1 MFKIQIKC
9 TTKKDLSFNNKPIKP
24 QIYNEI
30 IQKLQPLN
38 LEYIEYIQILKKN
51 ERGIS
56 FTKKTFEIFINREL
70 SREEFKAFIHKL
82 KDIGFYSEN
91 GENIKFINTVSFNYN
106 FTTEEPLMINSS
118 TYSTGILYKKLYF
131 NPHHIIS

>member
-9 TTKKDLSFNNKPIKP
+9 TTKKDLSFDNKPIKP
-24 QIYNEI
+24 QIYKEI

-51 ERGIS
+51 ERGSS

-70 SREEFKAFIHKL
+70 SKEEFKAFIHKL
-82 KDIGFYSEN
+82 KEIGFYSEN
-91 GENIKFINTVSFNYN
+91 GENIKFNEIINTNSFNYN

-118 TYSTGILYKKLYF
+118 TYSTGILYKK
-131 NPHHIIS
+131 

>member
-1 MFKIQIKC
+1 MFNIQIKC
-9 TTKKDLSFNNKPIKP
+9 TTKKDLSFNNNPIKP
-24 QIYNEI
+24 
-30 IQKLQPLN
+30 
-38 LEYIEYIQILKKN
+38 QILKKN
-51 ERGIS
+51 ERGSS

-91 GENIKFINTVSFNYN
+91 GENIKFNEIINSASFNYN

-118 TYSTGILYKKLYF
+118 TYSTGILYKK
-131 NPHHIIS
+131 

>member
-1 MFKIQIKC
+1 MFKIQIKS
-9 TTKKDLSFNNKPIKP
+9 TNKKDLSFNNKPIKP
-24 QIYNEI
+24 EIYKEI

-51 ERGIS
+51 ERGRS

-70 SREEFKAFIHKL
+70 SKEEFKAFIHKL
-82 KDIGFYSEN
+82 KEIGFYSEN
-91 GENIKFINTVSFNYN
+91 GENIKFNEIINTNSFNYN

-118 TYSTGILYKKLYF
+118 TYSTGILYKK
-131 NPHHIIS
+131 

>member
-1 MFKIQIKC
+1 MFKIQINC

-51 ERGIS
+51 ERGSS
-56 FTKKTFEIFINREL
+56 FTKKTFEIFINREI
-70 SREEFKAFIHKL
+70 SKDEFKAFIHKL
-82 KDIGFYSEN
+82 KEIGFYSEN
-91 GENIKFINTVSFNYN
+91 GENIKFNEIINSNSFNYN

-118 TYSTGILYKKLYF
+118 RYSTGILYKK
-131 NPHHIIS
+131 

>member
-9 TTKKDLSFNNKPIKP
+9 TNKEDLSFNNKPIKP
-24 QIYNEI
+24 QIYKEI

-51 ERGIS
+51 KRGSS

-70 SREEFKAFIHKL
+70 SKEEFKAFIHKL
-82 KDIGFYSEN
+82 KEIGFYSEN
-91 GENIKFINTVSFNYN
+91 GENIRFNEIINTNSFNYN
-106 FTTEEPLMINSS
+106 FTTEEPLINSS
-118 TYSTGILYKKLYF
+118 TYSTGILYKK
-131 NPHHIIS
+131 

>member
-9 TTKKDLSFNNKPIKP
+9 TNKKDLSFNNKPIKP

-51 ERGIS
+51 ERGSS

-70 SREEFKAFIHKL
+70 SKDEFKAFIHKL
-82 KDIGFYSEN
+82 KEIGFYSEN
-91 GENIKFINTVSFNYN
+91 GENIKFNEIINTNSFNYN

-118 TYSTGILYKKLYF
+118 RYSTGILYKK
-131 NPHHIIS
+131 

>member
-1 MFKIQIKC
+1 MFKIQINC
-9 TTKKDLSFNNKPIKP
+9 TNKEDLSFNNKPIKP
-24 QIYNEI
+24 EIYKDI

-51 ERGIS
+51 EKGRS

-70 SREEFKAFIHKL
+70 SKEEFKAFIHKL
-82 KDIGFYSEN
+82 KEIGFYSEN
-91 GENIKFINTVSFNYN
+91 GKNIKFNEIINTNSFNYN

-118 TYSTGILYKKLYF
+118 TYSTGILYKK
-131 NPHHIIS
+131 IIF

>member
-9 TTKKDLSFNNKPIKP
+9 TTKKDLSFDNKPIKP
-24 QIYNEI
+24 QIYKEI

-38 LEYIEYIQILKKN
+38 LKYIEYIQILKKN
-51 ERGIS
+51 ERGSS

-70 SREEFKAFIHKL
+70 SKEEFKAFIHKL
-82 KDIGFYSEN
+82 KEIGFYSEN
-91 GENIKFINTVSFNYN
+91 RENIKFNEIINSASFNYN

-118 TYSTGILYKKLYF
+118 TYSTGILYKK
-131 NPHHIIS
+131 

>member
-1 MFKIQIKC
+1 MFKIQINC

-24 QIYNEI
+24 QIYKEI

-38 LEYIEYIQILKKN
+38 LEYIESIQILYKN
-51 ERGIS
+51 ERGKS
-56 FTKKTFEIFINREL
+56 FTKKTFEIFINSEL

-91 GENIKFINTVSFNYN
+91 EKNIKFNEIINTMSFNYN

-118 TYSTGILYKKLYF
+118 KYATGILYKK
-131 NPHHIIS
+131 

>member
-9 TTKKDLSFNNKPIKP
+9 TTKKDLSFNNNPIKP
-24 QIYNEI
+24 EIYKEI

-51 ERGIS
+51 ERGSS

-70 SREEFKAFIHKL
+70 SKEEFKAFIHKL
-82 KDIGFYSEN
+82 KEIGFYSEN
-91 GENIKFINTVSFNYN
+91 GENIKFNEIINTNSFNYN

-118 TYSTGILYKKLYF
+118 TYSTGILYKK
-131 NPHHIIS
+131 